1 MDYREARAYLED
13 AAKYGSVFGLDS
25 MRQLL
30 SRLGDPQD
38 ELRFIHISGTN
49 GKGSVLAYLSTVLK
63 EAGYRTGRYISPT
76 LFHYRERIQ
85 VDEQYID
92 QESLARLTGQTA
104 EAAGQMVREGRPHP
118 TAFELETAIA
128 FLYFKEKA
136 CDIIVLETGLGGLLD
151 ATNVV
156 NTTVMEVITSISM
169 DHMGVLGNSLAEI
182 AENKAG
188 IIKPETAVVSLKQ
201 KPEAMAA
208 IERVC
213 KEQNSRLY
221 VADTEKASS
230 VRYGY
235 EEQHFSYGGYEDLKI
250 SLAGAYQ
257 ITNAVIAV
265 EAVKVLNRLGFRIS
279 EEQLRRGLAETIWK
293 GRFTVIAR
301 DPVFII
307 DGAHNRDAAQT
318 LKKSLELYFT
328 NRRIFYIMGIFKDK
342 EYEEIVKTTV
352 PLSTHVIT
360 IETPGNDRALA
371 AGELLQT
378 VRKYQ
383 PSSEMAG
390 SIMEAVQK
398 SLKMADKEDVI
409 IAFGSLSFLGEIT
422 RAVDTVRS
430 AEL

>member
-13 AAKYGSVFGLDS
+13 AAKYGSVFGLES

-136 CDIIVLETGLGGLLD
+136 CDIVVLETGLGGLLD

-156 NTTVMEVITSISM
+156 NTTVMEVLTSISM

-182 AENKAG
+182 TENKAG

-213 KEQNSRLY
+213 REQNSRLY

-235 EEQHFSYGGYEDLKI
+235 DEQHFSYGGYEDLKI